1 MKDIKKSQ
9 VLSKFDCFKVKQGKI
24 YIELLPCA
32 NSNAIFVKN
41 NPGDKV
47 KIFLKVK
54 AANRNANFYLRD
66 IKNQEK
72 DTPGSLQMSLTDYGF
87 SKIKTS

>member
-1 MKDIKKSQ
+1 MKDMKKSQ
-9 VLSKFDCFKVKQGKI
+9 DLSKFKCFKVQQGKI

-32 NSNAIFVKN
+32 NSNSIFVKN

-47 KIFLKVK
+47 KIFLKIN
-54 AANRNANFYLRD
+54 ATNGNANFHLRD
-66 IKNQEK
+66 IENQEK
-72 DTPGSLQMSLTDYGF
+72 NTSGSLQLSLTDCGF